1 MMASNE
7 VERTGSS
14 VVRAAWCALAVSAL
28 LTGAA
33 SAADLPSSSPVQ
45 SPAAANADPDAWQF
59 DFASYSWF
67 SSFSGST
74 ATLPPLP
81 AANVDL
87 SFGDILSN
95 LDGAVMGVAYAR
107 RNRAVLYGDL
117 MYSRL
122 SLSESFNT
130 AFSTSLKLSTS
141 TLIASGGAGYT
152 VLSDPRYELDLL
164 AGARLYNVDTKAKLS
179 IPGFGITKSG
189 STDETWAD
197 PMIGTRLSAQL
208 TDNLYL
214 TSWAFAGGFDVGSK
228 FSWDLFGGLGY
239 KLGEKY
245 TMIVGYRGLGVDYT
259 DGDYKYDVVQKG
271 PIAGLKIH
279 F

>member
-1 MMASNE
+1 MVSNG
-7 VERTGSS
+7 VERARTS
-14 VVRAAWCALAVSAL
+14 AARVARCALLMAAL
-28 LTGAA
+28 LTGVA
-33 SAADLPSSSPVQ
+33 SAADLPSAKPSQPQ
-45 SPAAANADPDAWQF
+45 PATTEADGWQI
-59 DFASYSWF
+59 DLASYSWF
-67 SSFSGST
+67 SSFKGST

-81 AANVDL
+81 AADVDL
-87 SFGDILSN
+87 SFKDILSN

-107 RNRAVLYGDL
+107 RNRTVFYGDV

-122 SLSESFNT
+122 SVGESFNT
-130 AFSTSLKLSTS
+130 PFSTSLKLSTS

-179 IPGFGITKSG
+179 LPGFGITKSG

-197 PMIGTRLSAQL
+197 PMIGTRFSTQL
-208 TDNLYL
+208 TDDLYL

-228 FSWDLFGGLGY
+228 FSWDVFAGLGY

-245 TMIVGYRGLGVDYT
+245 TMIAGYRGLGVDYR
-259 DGDYKYDVVQKG
+259 DGDYKYDVVQQG
-271 PIAGLKIH
+271 PIAGLKVH